1 MADSVIQIRVLE
13 RIEQVLDRIDN
24 RLQVIENH
32 LLYCLE
38 PKSKEEEDT
47 KQLLT
52 EDKNKQDEEYYKSL
66 ESRFNNHNK

>member
-1 MADSVIQIRVLE
+1 MADTVIQIRVLE

-38 PKSKEEEDT
+38 PSPKEEEDT

-52 EDKNKQDEEYYKSL
+52 EQKTGE
-66 ESRFNNHNK
+66 

>member
-1 MADSVIQIRVLE
+1 MADTVIQIRILE

-38 PKSKEEEDT
+38 PSPKEEEDT

-52 EDKNKQDEEYYKSL
+52 EQKTGE
-66 ESRFNNHNK
+66 

>member
-1 MADSVIQIRVLE
+1 MADTVIQIRVLE
-13 RIEQVLDRIDN
+13 RIERVLDRIDN

-38 PKSKEEEDT
+38 PNIKEEEDT

-52 EDKNKQDEEYYKSL
+52 EDKTGE
-66 ESRFNNHNK
+66 

>member
-1 MADSVIQIRVLE
+1 MADTVIQIRVLE

-38 PKSKEEEDT
+38 PKEEEDT

-52 EDKNKQDEEYYKSL
+52 EQKTGE
-66 ESRFNNHNK
+66 

>member
-1 MADSVIQIRVLE
+1 MADTVIQIRVLE

-38 PKSKEEEDT
+38 PNTKEEDT

-52 EDKNKQDEEYYKSL
+52 EDKTGE
-66 ESRFNNHNK
+66 

>member
-1 MADSVIQIRVLE
+1 MMADSVIQIRVLE

-52 EDKNKQDEEYYKSL
+52 EDKTGE
-66 ESRFNNHNK
+66 

>member
-1 MADSVIQIRVLE
+1 MADTVIQIRVLE
-13 RIEQVLDRIDN
+13 RIEQILDRIDN

-38 PKSKEEEDT
+38 PIPKEEEDT

-52 EDKNKQDEEYYKSL
+52 EQKTGE
-66 ESRFNNHNK
+66 

>member
-1 MADSVIQIRVLE
+1 MADTVIQIRVLE

-38 PKSKEEEDT
+38 PNPKEEEDT

-52 EDKNKQDEEYYKSL
+52 EQKTGE
-66 ESRFNNHNK
+66 

>member
-38 PKSKEEEDT
+38 PSSKEEDLDT

-52 EDKNKQDEEYYKSL
+52 EYKTG
-66 ESRFNNHNK
+66 E

>member
-1 MADSVIQIRVLE
+1 MADTVIQIRILE

-38 PKSKEEEDT
+38 PSPKEKEDT

-52 EDKNKQDEEYYKSL
+52 EQKTGE
-66 ESRFNNHNK
+66 